1 MSATILVIED
11 TPANMKLVVT
21 LLNKSGYQVL
31 QTVDAMQGID
41 MARTHLPDMILMD
54 IQLPILDGLTATK
67 ILKADAATSHIKIV
81 ALTAFAMKGDE
92 ERMLRAGCDGYISKP
107 IRYQSFLEDI
117 KNILASNPVRKKTA
131 HDNDEE
137 NIDRG

>member
-21 LLNKSGYQVL
+21 LLHKSGYQVL
-31 QTVDAMQGID
+31 QTVDAMQGIEI
-41 MARTHLPDMILMD
+41 ARAHLPDLILMD
-54 IQLPILDGLTATK
+54 MQLPILDGLTATR
-67 ILKADAATSHIKIV
+67 ILKADTATSHIKIV

-117 KNILASNPVRKKTA
+117 KNILSSDLATKKA
-131 HDNDEE
+131 VNDNDEE
-137 NIDRG
+137 NIDRR